1 MTSINPKHFL
11 MKHLKWVLLSA
22 LLLLLCPLPSW
33 SHAVL
38 LQSNPPHGA
47 TLQDPPATVT
57 LRFNVALEGIM
68 TRLNLV
74 DLHQHETSLP
84 LTEGPQANQ
93 VIAELPPL
101 SPGVYL
107 VRYKVLARDGHISE
121 GEIRFTVLGA

>member
-1 MTSINPKHFL
+1 
-11 MKHLKWVLLSA
+11 
-22 LLLLLCPLPSW
+22 
-33 SHAVL
+33 
-38 LQSNPPHGA
+38 
-47 TLQDPPATVT
+47 
-57 LRFNVALEGIM
+57 M

-84 LTEGPQANQ
+84 LREGPQANQ